1 MLSIFEIILLFVVA
15 LGCIMYCQM
24 GLHEFLQKNK
34 MVWIAYTIMASI
46 YLTVL
51 VMMFA
56 EFIKD

>member
-1 MLSIFEIILLFVVA
+1 MLSIFEIILWFVVA
-15 LGCIMYCQM
+15 LGGMMYCQM